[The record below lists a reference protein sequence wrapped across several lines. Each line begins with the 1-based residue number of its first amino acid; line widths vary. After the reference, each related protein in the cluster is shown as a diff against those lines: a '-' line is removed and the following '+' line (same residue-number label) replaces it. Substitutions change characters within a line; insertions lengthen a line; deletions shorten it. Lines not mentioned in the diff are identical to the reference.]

1 MQMKEMVK
9 HLVKV
14 LVDAPEEVRVQE
26 IEGIH
31 TTILEIRVSAQDV
44 EKLIGRGGKNINA
57 ITTIVAAAGKGKRYY
72 MLDVVE
78 EKGWESQRRIS
89 KGKIKRLFENRD
101 YGFIE
106 TDDGKTVYF
115 HGSSLK
121 EAGIRSLSIDEVVE
135 FETEEGPKG
144 LRATNVMPIPQNV
157 R

>member
-1 MQMKEMVK
+1 MKEMVEQI
-9 HLVKV
+9 VKV
-14 LVDAPEEVRVQE
+14 LVDSPEEVRVQE
-26 IEGIH
+26 IEGVH

-78 EKGWESQRRIS
+78 GRGWESHRRIS
-89 KGKIKRLFENRD
+89 KGKIRRLFEDRD

-121 EAGIRSLSIDEVVE
+121 EVGIRSLSIDQVVE
-135 FETEEGPKG
+135 FEAEEGPKG
-144 LRATNVMPIPQNV
+144 LRATSVVPIPRNV